1 MTGVCPAQ
9 SPRTHRRIGSARGL
23 LFLAP
28 GRMLPPLNPAT
39 TGTSLSIPW
48 GTGVK
53 LGLPDGQICLCRNR
67 SGPSVAIPKCQS
79 VSMEKPRGFPWSL
92 VSMVMMLEGWG
103 RPYLVGCPR
112 DTSPK
117 TRAVCF
123 LPETLG
129 PPHCLHSPGLP
140 CGCLACLMPTPCT
153 GTLGWFFVNSK
164 KDGERLGRQGPTLS
178 LILQP
183 LSISTLDTKVATGNL
198 RMGGRSHPRPT
209 EKA

>member
-1 MTGVCPAQ
+1 MTGACPAQ

-28 GRMLPPLNPAT
+28 GRTLPPLNPAT

-53 LGLPDGQICLCRNR
+53 LGLPNGQICLCRNR

-79 VSMEKPRGFPWSL
+79 VSMEKPRGFPRSL
-92 VSMVMMLEGWG
+92 VSVVMMLEGWG
-103 RPYLVGCPR
+103 NGSTWWGAPETLLPRPELSV
-112 DTSPK
+112 
-117 TRAVCF
+117 F

-140 CGCLACLMPTPCT
+140 RGCLACLMPTLCT
-153 GTLGWFFVNSK
+153 GTLGWV
-164 KDGERLGRQGPTLS
+164 LRQ
-178 LILQP
+178 
-183 LSISTLDTKVATGNL
+183 
-198 RMGGRSHPRPT
+198 
-209 EKA
+209 

>member
-1 MTGVCPAQ
+1 MTGACPAQ

-39 TGTSLSIPW
+39 TGTSLSIPL

-129 PPHCLHSPGLP
+129 PLTACIVLVFHVAALLALCPHPVQAHWAGSSSIVRRMERDWGDRVQPCL
-140 CGCLACLMPTPCT
+140 
-153 GTLGWFFVNSK
+153 
-164 KDGERLGRQGPTLS
+164 
-178 LILQP
+178 
-183 LSISTLDTKVATGNL
+183 
-198 RMGGRSHPRPT
+198 
-209 EKA
+209 